1 MHIYRMCAYAYL
13 SYMYACVCVRMH
25 ITYAY
30 VYVCISIVCIRMHDI
45 SIKCACCAYMHVLEL
60 INSMERVRA
69 PSYYADYYTQAIKLH
84 EYYVLDIKEK
94 KK

>member
-1 MHIYRMCAYAYL
+1 
-13 SYMYACVCVRMH
+13 
-25 ITYAY
+25 
-30 VYVCISIVCIRMHDI
+30 
-45 SIKCACCAYMHVLEL
+45 MHVLEL